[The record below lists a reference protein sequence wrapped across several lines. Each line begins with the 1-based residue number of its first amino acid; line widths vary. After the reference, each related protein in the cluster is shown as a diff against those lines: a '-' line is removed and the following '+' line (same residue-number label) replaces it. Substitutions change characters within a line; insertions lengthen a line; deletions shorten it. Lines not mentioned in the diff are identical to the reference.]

1 MARNSDRLR
10 SFVEKAL
17 TDGRILE
24 ETETIVED
32 KRIVMIQ
39 SGDAFGEQKIVGY
52 LIKKPT
58 DTSYVLVSFMPKLQ
72 GIFFDFLL
80 ALKDED
86 SLLSH
91 GASLVISSMG
101 SCC

>member
-1 MARNSDRLR
+1 MSNLVFLR
-10 SFVEKAL
+10 
-17 TDGRILE
+17 DGQAVTTSEAIASGVSVQHKNLLSIL
-24 ETETIVED
+24 
-32 KRIVMIQ
+32 
-39 SGDAFGEQKIVGY
+39 
-52 LIKKPT
+52 L
-58 DTSYVLVSFMPKLQ
+58 
-72 GIFFDFLL
+72 DFLL

>member
-1 MARNSDRLR
+1 MIILEN
-10 SFVEKAL
+10 L
-17 TDGRILE
+17 TDYFGPPMSFL
-24 ETETIVED
+24 TVEGNGALSKCRVAPD
-32 KRIVMIQ
+32 FRFPAAGI
-39 SGDAFGEQKIVGY
+39 
-52 LIKKPT
+52 PT
-58 DTSYVLVSFMPKLQ
+58 ARLLPHAAPANALRCL
-72 GIFFDFLL
+72 DFLL

>member
-1 MARNSDRLR
+1 MHDIRNPWHGCVKISEGCKNCYMYALDKARGQ
-10 SFVEKAL
+10 
-17 TDGRILE
+17 DGRRIYR
-24 ETETIVED
+24 TADRTIP
-32 KRIVMIQ
+32 IQ
-39 SGDAFGEQKIVGY
+39 RDRQV
-52 LIKKPT
+52 
-58 DTSYVLVSFMPKLQ
+58 
-72 GIFFDFLL
+72 DFLL

>member
-1 MARNSDRLR
+1 MVFAGGGENRL
-10 SFVEKAL
+10 
-17 TDGRILE
+17 
-24 ETETIVED
+24 
-32 KRIVMIQ
+32 
-39 SGDAFGEQKIVGY
+39 
-52 LIKKPT
+52 
-58 DTSYVLVSFMPKLQ
+58 
-72 GIFFDFLL
+72 DFLL

>member
-1 MARNSDRLR
+1 MPDLIENGFL
-10 SFVEKAL
+10 VKADTIEEL
-17 TDGRILE
+17 AKKLE
-24 ETETIVED
+24 LPVAQLKATVTRHNEL
-32 KRIVMIQ
+32 
-39 SGDAFGEQKIVGY
+39 Y
-52 LIKKPT
+52 L
-58 DTSYVLVSFMPKLQ
+58 
-72 GIFFDFLL
+72 DFLL

>member
-1 MARNSDRLR
+1 MKKKLAVGGENFPNMIRNHCYYVDKTGFIRTVMKSESRVL
-10 SFVEKAL
+10 FV
-17 TDGRILE
+17 TRPRRF
-24 ETETIVED
+24 V
-32 KRIVMIQ
+32 
-39 SGDAFGEQKIVGY
+39 
-52 LIKKPT
+52 
-58 DTSYVLVSFMPKLQ
+58 
-72 GIFFDFLL
+72 DFLL

>member
-1 MARNSDRLR
+1 MTDYSQPVSASD
-10 SFVEKAL
+10 
-17 TDGRILE
+17 
-24 ETETIVED
+24 
-32 KRIVMIQ
+32 
-39 SGDAFGEQKIVGY
+39 
-52 LIKKPT
+52 
-58 DTSYVLVSFMPKLQ
+58 LV
-72 GIFFDFLL
+72 DFLL